1 MQAVTMQYN
10 GLKIKL
16 QEKKNLF
23 PDLGQ
28 HWIWSPKTWIQVLT
42 LFTNYAVLGTCL
54 FWVCL
59 VICEMGVLI
68 YFTGHCAD

>member
-28 HWIWSPKTWIQVLT
+28 HWIWNPKTWIQVLT

-54 FWVCL
+54 F
-59 VICEMGVLI
+59 
-68 YFTGHCAD
+68 